1 LKEKKRI
8 FRSGNKEELKIV
20 QRELRKR
27 IREGK
32 CSYKRKMEDQLQNN
46 DVRRVWR
53 TLNTISGYKVTTPQ
67 IEVAYQWLNDL
78 NIFFNRFDRASV

>member
-67 IEVAYQWLNDL
+67 IEVAHQWLNDL
-78 NIFFNRFDRASV
+78 NIFFNRFDHASV